1 MFHSLDCINWHE
13 QNNEMLGVTLLFNNK
28 HLIQRQG
35 VGRGGGGVGGDGTN
49 TPSCRCMF
57 QSSWLRI
64 RMRLK
69 CRSYI
74 LPYLNYDCMFICFTV
89 VFSGVS

>member
-35 VGRGGGGVGGDGTN
+35 VGRGGGLGETGQIHLAAGV
-49 TPSCRCMF
+49 
-57 QSSWLRI
+57 
-64 RMRLK
+64 
-69 CRSYI
+69 
-74 LPYLNYDCMFICFTV
+74 CFRV
-89 VFSGVS
+89 VGLELE

>member
-35 VGRGGGGVGGDGTN
+35 VGRGGGGLGETGQIDLAAGVCFRVVG
-49 TPSCRCMF
+49 
-57 QSSWLRI
+57 LE
-64 RMRLK
+64 LE
-69 CRSYI
+69 
-74 LPYLNYDCMFICFTV
+74 
-89 VFSGVS
+89 